1 MEYQFNIGDLVTT
14 TVLGIQGSYLV
25 LDISRTGLCLAWNG
39 MMLWKFKTECKP
51 VGQNLSE
58 NDLTT
63 KQKQIIL

>member
-1 MEYQFNIGDLVTT
+1 MDYQFKVGDLVAT
-14 TVLGIQGSYLV
+14 TVIAIKGNFLV

-58 NDLTT
+58 MNLTNFS
-63 KQKQIIL
+63 

>member
-39 MMLWKFKTECKP
+39 YQLWKFKDECKP
-51 VGQNLSE
+51 VGQNLSD
-58 NDLTT
+58 NDLTSNV
-63 KQKQIIL
+63 

>member
-14 TVLGIQGSYLV
+14 TVLGKQGNHLV

-39 MMLWKFKTECKP
+39 LMLWKFKTECKP

-58 NDLTT
+58 NDLTS
-63 KQKQIIL
+63 KRK

>member
-39 MMLWKFKTECKP
+39 YQLWKFKTECKP

-58 NDLTT
+58 IDLTGNV
-63 KQKQIIL
+63 